1 MISCESFRTRFAAGP
16 TSIGAD
22 AALLA
27 HLRTC
32 DRCLDMAAHADPDVM
47 FRALGFPGGEE
58 LIPPGGV
65 DAFVNDVMQQVRV
78 RGAETTVE
86 SSHKVVSWPRRL
98 AVAATLI
105 AGITGAMLYERGTEG
120 PGVLTPVAVARQVS
134 PVTPKLLTTKPIV
147 ESYESDS
154 ATIVEV
160 PTDEVGDDVKI
171 VMIFDENLP
180 ADL

>member
-1 MISCESFRTRFAAGP
+1 MISCESFRTRFEPG
-16 TSIGAD
+16 TED

-47 FRALGFPGGEE
+47 FRALGGEE
-58 LIPPGGV
+58 MIPPGGV

-86 SSHKVVSWPRRL
+86 ASHNVVSWPRRL

-105 AGITGAMLYERGTEG
+105 AGITGAMLYERGAET
-120 PGVLTPVAVARQVS
+120 PSVLPPVAIARKVS
-134 PVTPKLLTTKPIV
+134 PVTPKMLTTKPIV
-147 ESYESDS
+147 ESYESES